1 MNTSVKYGLFLTA
14 TTIVWI
20 AFMGTIAIL
29 DYIYPVAQVVVLYLG
44 IKEYKEKTR
53 KGKMTLQQG
62 IREGVAI
69 SLVYG
74 LFSFL
79 TFFFYYTLINPDAL
93 RLAKRMYGLTG
104 FSNTSVILANTASQ
118 FLLAVVGGFFVSL
131 IVSYFLAKKS

>member
-1 MNTSVKYGLFLTA
+1 
-14 TTIVWI
+14 
-20 AFMGTIAIL
+20 MGTIAIL
-29 DYIYPVAQVVVLYLG
+29 DYIYLVAQVVVLYLG